1 MNSWAIR
8 HRGDQDKP
16 NTLKLLSIILLDI
29 PKYIK
34 LLFFLGTVTMW
45 VFVQNQEPGQTGGAL
60 GAGGRGSSA
69 RRSSGT
75 TPPGSIHR
83 RYQGGPR
90 EGLQGESP
98 REGSG
103 CRMEWTGW
111 VDWAWVLVRIG
122 SLVMVYTNKTTHFI
136 FFVSQDHPV
145 SALWDS
151 DRTPRRARRAG
162 RAGPHRRRGRPSEA
176 RTARTSE
183 SHGSFSST

>member
-1 MNSWAIR
+1 MIRSFMNSWAIR

-16 NTLKLLSIILLDI
+16 NTLKLLSIIFLDI

-136 FFVSQDHPV
+136 FFRITGPSCQCTLGLRQDAQTGKTGRMGWTPPATRSSQ
-145 SALWDS
+145 
-151 DRTPRRARRAG
+151 
-162 RAGPHRRRGRPSEA
+162 
-176 RTARTSE
+176 
-183 SHGSFSST
+183 